1 MTTIISNKERPKVA
15 TPFRTSPWRAVG
27 WFGFV
32 MTVVGI
38 GQLVL
43 YYYPSMG
50 FGSPEWEYGAS
61 AQLLGALPLPTIG
74 LASLF
79 VAASVSGSRRG
90 LAGLGLVLLLLGL
103 SVLAVLALFWTVVPM
118 AISGT
123 PPAMREP
130 VYQTIAR
137 TTLSGVGFGFL
148 YLWAAWLAV
157 RGVKR
162 FSERLSNA

>member
-1 MTTIISNKERPKVA
+1 MTTIIRNKERPREA

-38 GQLVL
+38 GHLIL
-43 YYYPSMG
+43 YFYPSMG

-61 AQLLGALPLPTIG
+61 AQLLGALPVPTIG

-79 VAASVSGSRRG
+79 VAASISRSRRG
-90 LAGLGLVLLLLGL
+90 LIALGLVLLLLGL
-103 SVLAVLALFWTVVPM
+103 GVLAVLALFWTVVPM
-118 AISGT
+118 AITGT
-123 PPAMREP
+123 PAAMREP

-137 TTLSGVGFGFL
+137 TTLSGVGFGLL

-157 RGVKR
+157 RGGKR
-162 FSERLSNA
+162 SSERLSNA